1 MTFASMNWTEENG
14 LLLIPLSLGWLA
26 IWLLM
31 PADKQRSRFLG
42 GLVGLAAVLTMQWLL
57 LPQMGDLVR
66 DVLFFLF
73 AGAAVLSAALMITDR
88 NPVYS
93 ALWFALVTLSVC
105 GLFLLNSAPFLAAST
120 IIVYAGAIIV
130 TFLFVIMLAQQSGT
144 SSDYDQRPFQPGMAS
159 FLAFALLGALLFTL
173 QEWGGI
179 DRLNTNTDAQPGQFI
194 ALPAGVAPNP
204 LSQAHYDNKNEIGSL
219 RVLGRSLFGDY
230 LFMVELAGTV
240 LLIATIGAIA
250 IAPRRSQGTL

>member
-1 MTFASMNWTEENG
+1 M
-14 LLLIPLSLGWLA
+14 LLLIPLGLGWMA
-26 IWLLM
+26 IWWLM
-31 PADKQRSRFLG
+31 PCHQNRPRILG
-42 GLVGLAAVLTMQWLL
+42 GLAGLAAMMMAQRTL
-57 LPQMGDLVR
+57 LPPAGDLVR
-66 DVLFFLF
+66 DVLFFVF
-73 AGAAVLSAALMITDR
+73 AASAVISATLMVTDK

-93 ALWFALVTLSVC
+93 ALWFALVTLAVC

-130 TFLFVIMLAQQSGT
+130 TFLFVIMLAQQAG
-144 SSDYDQRPFQPGMAS
+144 SSESIDRQPFQPGTVSLGA
-159 FLAFALLGALLFTL
+159 FLLLGTLLFTL

-179 DRLNTNTDAQPGQFI
+179 DLKNAANAQPNQFV
-194 ALPAGVAPNP
+194 AVPAVASANL
-204 LSQAHYDNKNEIGSL
+204 LSQAQRDNPNEIGSL

-230 LFMVELAGTV
+230 LFAVELAGTV

>member
-1 MTFASMNWTEENG
+1 MEWTEENG
-14 LLLIPLSLGWLA
+14 LLLIPLGLGWLA
-26 IWLLM
+26 VWLLM
-31 PADKQRSRFLG
+31 PSERKRPRILG
-42 GLVGLAAVLTMQWLL
+42 GLAGLAAILIMQMML
-57 LPQMGDLVR
+57 LPPAGDFVR
-66 DVLFFLF
+66 NGLFFLF
-73 AGAAVLSAALMITDR
+73 AAGSVISAALMITDR

-105 GLFLLNSAPFLAAST
+105 GLFLLNSAPFLAAAT

-144 SSDYDQRPFQPGMAS
+144 IGNYDQQPLQPAMAS
-159 FLAFALLGALLFTL
+159 LGAFILLGALLFTL
-173 QEWGGI
+173 QEWGHIG
-179 DRLNTNTDAQPGQFI
+179 RPDASQHAMPGQFI
-194 ALPAGVAPNP
+194 TVPAELQPNP
-204 LSQAHYDNKNEIGSL
+204 LSQPPADNPHEIGSL

-230 LFMVELAGTV
+230 LFAVELAGTV

>member
-1 MTFASMNWTEENG
+1 MQWNEENG
-14 LLLIPLSLGWLA
+14 LLLIPLGLGWLA
-26 IWLLM
+26 VWWLM
-31 PADKQRSRFLG
+31 PAVKQRPRILG
-42 GLVGLAAVLTMQWLL
+42 GLSALAAVLMMQMML
-57 LPQMGDLVR
+57 LPPAGEPVR
-66 DVLFFLF
+66 NGLFFLF
-73 AGAAVLSAALMITDR
+73 AAAAVLSAGLMITDK

-93 ALWFALVTLSVC
+93 ALWFALVTLAVC

-144 SSDYDQRPFQPGMAS
+144 TSSYDQQPFQPGVAS
-159 FLAFALLGALLFTL
+159 FVAFVLLGALLFTL

-179 DRLNTNTDAQPGQFI
+179 DGKNLSDDARPGQFV
-194 ALPAGVAPNP
+194 AMPAGINPNP
-204 LSQAHYDNKNEIGSL
+204 LSQAPSDNPHEIGSL

-230 LFMVELAGTV
+230 LFAVELAGTV